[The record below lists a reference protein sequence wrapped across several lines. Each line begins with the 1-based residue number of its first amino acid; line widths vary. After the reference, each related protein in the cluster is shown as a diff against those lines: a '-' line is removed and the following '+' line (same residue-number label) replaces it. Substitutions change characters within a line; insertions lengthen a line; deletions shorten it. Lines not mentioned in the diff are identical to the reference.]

1 MEPTDNGRHRQASS
15 SLQHHNILDISYMCL
30 TLFLEYFLFDIS
42 DIALLL
48 NKLYQFVVAHSPGK
62 GNLPYLPG

>member
-15 SLQHHNILDISYMCL
+15 SSQHHNIFDISDMYL
-30 TLFLEYFLFDIS
+30 PLFLKYFRFDIS

-48 NKLYQFVVAHSPGK
+48 NKLYQFAVAHSPGK